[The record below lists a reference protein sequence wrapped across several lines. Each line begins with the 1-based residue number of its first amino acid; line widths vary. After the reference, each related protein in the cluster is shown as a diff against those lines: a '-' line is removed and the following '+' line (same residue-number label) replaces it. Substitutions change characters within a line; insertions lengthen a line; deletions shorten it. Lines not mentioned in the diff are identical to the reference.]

1 MVEERFCSRCGQEN
15 TEPKENFAHL
25 VGHFFSDITHF
36 DAQIFTT
43 LKDLIFRPG
52 FLTREYIAGK
62 RARYLHPV
70 RMYVFISAVFFLA
83 IFAGSEEGPLRE
95 ENSQHSTNLFRQ
107 QLADSLRAVVKATRP
122 LGKADSIRTTINGE
136 MASLLDSTE
145 ALAPND
151 ESIYLSAGSGGKVI
165 MNLTENKYRN
175 LRDYDST
182 QRTLPDSAKE
192 KGIMKWVLRNNIRL
206 KEQHDNRSH
215 IRLEVD
221 FQHTIPRIMFVLL
234 PVFALFT
241 RWFYSRKKYFYV
253 QHAIFSVH
261 FHSFVFLLFLL
272 FLLLG
277 KIIPGEWTGLILAG
291 ISLLLVFVYLVAALH
306 GMYGQSFWL
315 SLFKAFVIS
324 LLYVLSIILAMG
336 LVVVFSF
343 LWA

>member
-1 MVEERFCSRCGQEN
+1 MSRHHTRKDKTCLNCGFIVEERFCSRCGQEN

-25 VGHFFSDITHF
+25 IGHFFSDITHF
-36 DAQIFTT
+36 DAKIFTT
-43 LKDLIFRPG
+43 LKDLLFHPG

-83 IFAGSEEGPLRE
+83 IFAGNEEPAPRSEA
-95 ENSQHSTNLFRQ
+95 NL
-107 QLADSLRAVVKATRP
+107 P
-122 LGKADSIRTTINGE
+122 
-136 MASLLDSTE
+136 
-145 ALAPND
+145 ALAPNE
-151 ESIYLSAGSGGKVI
+151 ESLSLSTGSGGKVVI
-165 MNLTENKYRN
+165 DLTENKYHN
-175 LRDYDST
+175 LREYDSV

-192 KGIMKWVLRNNIRL
+192 KGLLGWALRNNIRL
-206 KEQHDNRSH
+206 KEQHGNRSRVH
-215 IRLEVD
+215 LEEDV
-221 FQHTIPRIMFVLL
+221 QHTIPKIMFVLL
-234 PVFALFT
+234 PVFALFVG
-241 RWFYSRKKYFYV
+241 WFYSRKKYFYV

-272 FLLLG
+272 FLLLS
-277 KIIPGEWTGLILAG
+277 KIIPGDWTGLILAG
-291 ISLLLVFVYLVAALH
+291 ISLLLVFVYLVTALH